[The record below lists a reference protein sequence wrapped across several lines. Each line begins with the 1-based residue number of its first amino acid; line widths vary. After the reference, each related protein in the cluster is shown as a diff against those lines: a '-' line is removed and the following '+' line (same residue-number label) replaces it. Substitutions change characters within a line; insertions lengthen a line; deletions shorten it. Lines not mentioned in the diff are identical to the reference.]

1 MKYFKLLAVLSA
13 MAVLLTGCGTKLNE
27 SLDSDDAVTGFN
39 NNLESTEYML
49 VSENESLGLY
59 FNKDTTAF
67 KIVDKSNGCEWFS
80 TGSTAQTESEISAPF
95 ILSYVDETGLI
106 EQMDAMTDSIAEGQY
121 KYERTDNGIK
131 VIYSLGEY
139 ETVINVP
146 LALTEERLKEIAE
159 NIEDEFVKSQFEN
172 MYQYIDADN
181 LDDEN
186 RKTFFEKYPKLSEGP
201 LYILRERISDS
212 QDKMKELSKLL
223 ASNGYTEKMYDEDKK
238 YFTDTDS
245 KKEEQTPQFRVA
257 VEYTLEGETLKV
269 TVPYEEIQMNSEFPL
284 VEIELLKYFGSPQ
297 QGDTGYFLL
306 PDGSGSL
313 MNFYNGR
320 GDLPGYSVDIYGM
333 DYAAADSENV
343 YQCEQAYMPIF
354 GIKNGNNAI
363 FSVIEKGDAIA
374 TVNAYPGNEQL
385 KAYAAPTFKIRSY
398 YKSYMGNSNTSSN
411 YFVSIQNQRYQDDIV
426 VRYAFLSGD
435 KAGYSGMAEWY
446 GNYLFGETK
455 TVQSNS
461 AGVVVECVGQIDKT
475 VKALGIG
482 FDKEIPLTTF
492 DQVKNI
498 SSELKN
504 MGIERLSVKLSGW
517 FGGSYGNRY
526 AGKLKLNSKLGSR
539 KDFTELSEYLSDNNI
554 GFYPDADLQ
563 YTYKTSLFD
572 GFSVSGDSATL
583 VSKSKGYKI
592 DYNPATFL
600 RDPDFKTPAYINN
613 PKAIKNAFEAFFESY
628 KDYSVEAVSL
638 RNIGRNLDG
647 DYDDENGT
655 DRQKAADMI
664 LESLS
669 KVADD
674 YGIMTNGAN
683 AYTLKYLDYCC
694 DVPLKSNRRDNTDES
709 VPFLQMILSG
719 NRSYSGPAINLSGDP
734 ESVLLDMA
742 AVAADAY
749 YIVTAQNSEE
759 VRDSDYSFL
768 FSSDF
773 DYLKD
778 GMKELLEKYLEDMDG
793 IAGKRITDYRKL
805 ADNLYKTV
813 FEDGSS
819 VTVNYDVDDI
829 TADNVTYKARSYT
842 VDKKEAK

>member
-1 MKYFKLLAVLSA
+1 MKHFKLLAVLSA
-13 MAVLLTGCGTKLNE
+13 ITFLLAGCGTKLNE
-27 SLDSDDAVTGFN
+27 SLALKDAVTGLSN
-39 NNLESTEYML
+39 DLENTEYML
-49 VSENESLGLY
+49 ISENEKLKFY

-67 KIVDKSNGCEWFS
+67 KIVDKNNGYEWLS
-80 TGSTAQTESEISAPF
+80 TGSIGQTKSEISAPF
-95 ILSYVDETGLI
+95 ILSYVNESGLI
-106 EQMDAMTDSIAEGQY
+106 EKTDAMTASIAEGQY
-121 KYERTDNGIK
+121 KYERTDNGIR

-146 LALTEERLKEIAE
+146 LALTKERLEAIAE
-159 NIEDEFVKSQFEN
+159 KIEDEFVRSQFEN
-172 MYQYIDADN
+172 MYQYIDADK
-181 LDDEN
+181 LDSEN
-186 RKTFFEKYPKLSEGP
+186 KKAFLEKYPKLSESP
-201 LYILRERISDS
+201 LYILRERITDS

-223 ASNGYTEKMYDEDKK
+223 ASNGYTEKMYNEDKK
-238 YFTDTDS
+238 YFTDTEN
-245 KKEEQTPQFRVA
+245 KESVKTPQFRVA
-257 VEYTLEGETLKV
+257 VEYTLEDETLKV
-269 TVPYEEIQMNSEFPL
+269 TVPYEEIQMNSEFPIAEL
-284 VEIELLKYFGSPQ
+284 ELLKYFGSPQ
-297 QGDTGYFLL
+297 REDSGYFLL

-320 GDLPGYSVDIYGM
+320 GDLQGYSVDIYGT
-333 DYAAADSENV
+333 DYSAADSENV
-343 YQCEQAYMPIF
+343 YQCEQAYMPVF
-354 GIKNGNNAI
+354 GIKNGNNAM

-374 TVNAYPGNEQL
+374 SVNAYPGNEQL
-385 KAYAAPTFKIRSY
+385 KAYASPAFKIRSY

-446 GNYLFGETK
+446 RNYLFGKTK

-461 AGVVVECVGQIDKT
+461 VGVVVECIGQIDKT
-475 VKALGIG
+475 VKALG
-482 FDKEIPLTTF
+482 FSYNKEIPLTTF
-492 DQVKNI
+492 NQVKDI

-504 MGIERLSVKLSGW
+504 MGIENLSVKLSGW
-517 FGGSYGNRY
+517 FGGAYRNRY
-526 AGKLKLNSKLGSR
+526 AGKLSINNKLGSR
-539 KDFTELSEYLSDNNI
+539 KDFTEISKYLTDNNI

-563 YTYKTSLFD
+563 YTHKTSLFD
-572 GFSVSGDSATL
+572 GFSVSRDSATL

-613 PKAIKNAFEAFFESY
+613 PTAIRNAFDAFFKDY
-628 KDYSVEAVSL
+628 KDYSVGAVSL

-647 DYDDENGT
+647 DYDDDNGT

-669 KVADD
+669 EVDGD
-674 YGIMTNGAN
+674 YSIMTNGAN
-683 AYTLKYLDYCC
+683 AYTLRYVDYCC

-709 VPFLQMILSG
+709 VPFLQMVLSG

-734 ESVLLDMA
+734 QSVLLDMA

-768 FSSDF
+768 FSSSF
-773 DYLKD
+773 DYIKD
-778 GMKELLEKYLEDMDG
+778 DMKELLDKYCKDMEG
-793 IAGKRITDYRKL
+793 IAGKQITDYQKL
-805 ADNLYKTV
+805 ADNVYRTV

-819 VTVNYDVDDI
+819 VSVNYDVDDI
-829 TADNVTYKARSYT
+829 SVDNVTYKARSYC
-842 VDKKEAK
+842 VDKKEVK